1 MTGPSS
7 VPSGERPGTPGDRWE
22 TELRTVERAV
32 DDDAPDPKPNRAT
45 RRRHARE
52 ARRKR

>member
-1 MTGPSS
+1 MSRPSS
-7 VPSGERPGTPGDRWE
+7 RPSCEHAPKPGVTWMTSTVWTE
-22 TELRTVERAV
+22 TVI

-45 RRRHARE
+45 RRAIAR